1 MGAVEKQNETF
12 VIKLRSYCFVIEYL
26 IYRFDI
32 LKSQYIE
39 YLKCSYSLTL
49 QTHLVGVFLPL
60 RAAPSSAYSSLLRFS
75 GAREIPEKWKMRQ
88 RILMQFQLFLNGD
101 DAFLKFGSAVLD
113 LQGNISKLCQFCV
126 CFTDSHGFTLN
137 SMISMK
143 SQ

>member
-1 MGAVEKQNETF
+1 MFLFTNLANSPR
-12 VIKLRSYCFVIEYL
+12 RSV
-26 IYRFDI
+26 
-32 LKSQYIE
+32 
-39 YLKCSYSLTL
+39 
-49 QTHLVGVFLPL
+49 PL

-88 RILMQFQLFLNGD
+88 RILMQFQLCLNGD
-101 DAFLKFGSAVLD
+101 GAFLKFGSAVLD